1 MIEYFFLIMYFLK
14 ISKFFQDNEDDD
26 VNEVKKVLKDLFQI
40 KLGENKNG
48 DHKEDKTDGETKI
61 DEKIS
66 ERFCLDPFSTNR

>member
-1 MIEYFFLIMYFLK
+1 MYFLT
-14 ISKFFQDNEDDD
+14 ISKLFQDNEDDD

-40 KLGENKNG
+40 KLGENKDG
-48 DHKEDKTDGETKI
+48 EHKEDNASDETKT